1 MSSILRQ
8 APLGAASR
16 SSSFAPARATEFVSG
31 NGHPEPPRMS
41 NGNLEPDDD
50 AGPVAAAA
58 GMHEATVSDAQA
70 GTRLDRFLTD
80 KLALSRA
87 RVQSLIREGQVEGPN
102 GAVTDPGGK
111 VRAGQLWRV
120 TVPPPEP
127 AGPAAEKLPLA
138 VVYEDRHL
146 IVIDKP
152 AGLVVHPA
160 AGHAGGTL
168 VNALIAHCGAELSG
182 IGGVK
187 RPGIVHRLD
196 KETSGLL
203 VVAKTDAAHQGLAAQ
218 FAAHGIDGRLVRT
231 YEAFVW
237 GVPKRAS
244 GTVTANLGR
253 SRTNRTRMAVMR
265 EPEGR
270 HAATHFEVVETF
282 SDAEGKPLAARLSL
296 ALETG
301 RTHQIRVHLAHIGH
315 PVMGDPVYGT
325 GFKSMRNRL
334 SDEAGTA
341 LEQLG
346 RQALHARELGFEH
359 PVTQKP
365 MHFTS
370 PRPDDMEVLY
380 RTLRAAPPAPQKRG
394 KGRISKR

>member
-1 MSSILRQ
+1 
-8 APLGAASR
+8 
-16 SSSFAPARATEFVSG
+16 
-31 NGHPEPPRMS
+31 MS
-41 NGNLEPDDD
+41 NGDVEPDEMEEAEQAPTTGVRETAVSEDE
-50 AGPVAAAA
+50 AGL
-58 GMHEATVSDAQA
+58 
-70 GTRLDRFLTD
+70 RLDRFMAD
-80 KLALSRA
+80 KTGLSRA
-87 RVQSLIREGQVEGPN
+87 RIQSLIRDGQVEGP
-102 GAVTDPGGK
+102 GGPVTDPGGK
-111 VRAGQLWRV
+111 VRAGQVWRI
-120 TVPPPEP
+120 TIPPPEP
-127 AGPAAEKLPLA
+127 AGPAPERLPLA
-138 VVYEDRHL
+138 IVHEDKHL
-146 IVIDKP
+146 VVIDKP

-168 VNALIAHCGAELSG
+168 VNALIAHCGEELSG

-218 FAAHGIDGRLVRT
+218 FAAHGADGRLVRT

-244 GTVTANLGR
+244 GTITANLGR
-253 SRTNRTRMAVMR
+253 SRTNRTRMAVVR

-270 HAATHFEVVETF
+270 HAATHFEVMETF
-282 SDAEGKPLAARLSL
+282 VDAEGKPLAARVSL

-301 RTHQIRVHLAHIGH
+301 RTHQIRVHLAHLGH
-315 PVMGDPVYGT
+315 PVMGDPTYGT

-341 LEQLG
+341 LERLG

-359 PVTQKP
+359 PVTHKP
-365 MHFTS
+365 LRFTS
-370 PRPDDMEVLY
+370 PRPDDMEALY
-380 RTLRAAPPAPQKRG
+380 QTLRAALPALQKRG